1 MLLSFIIVQGFVYQ
15 GCMVMSV
22 KDVLRM
28 QKTKLS
34 VEMFHYLSHLAAI
47 VVQLIQLMAVFQRV
61 ITVSHV
67 VKKAFS

>member
-1 MLLSFIIVQGFVYQ
+1 MLRSFIIAREFVCQ
-15 GCMVMSV
+15 DCMVMSV

-34 VEMFHYLSHLAAI
+34 VEMFHYPSHLAAI
-47 VVQLIQLMAVFQRV
+47 VVQLIQLMAVFQRG